1 MERIKTVNGCNALLT
16 GGLGSLGRAQA
27 SILAESGIK
36 VTILDKLSIDEAK
49 MHLTELGENVSFL
62 QCDLNDLNRTQGL
75 IESYLKKINGFDIL
89 INNAALIINRPFE
102 NFSLQE
108 YEEQIRV
115 NSTAAYLL
123 SKLCAPQMKKKGW
136 GKIINLTSVTLN
148 GVIEGYVPY
157 VASKGAMLGLTKS
170 LARELGPYGICVNAI
185 APGAIVS
192 AAEERVFGSKAEEYS
207 NWVLEQQCLKKR
219 LLPESVAD
227 LVHFLVSHSS
237 DMITGQ
243 NLAVDGGW

>member
-1 MERIKTVNGCNALLT
+1 
-16 GGLGSLGRAQA
+16 
-27 SILAESGIK
+27 
-36 VTILDKLSIDEAK
+36 
-49 MHLTELGENVSFL
+49 
-62 QCDLNDLNRTQGL
+62 
-75 IESYLKKINGFDIL
+75 
-89 INNAALIINRPFE
+89 
-102 NFSLQE
+102 
-108 YEEQIRV
+108 
-115 NSTAAYLL
+115 
-123 SKLCAPQMKKKGW
+123 MKKKGW